1 MTRSVQDIAFT
12 ILLMVVIGV
21 AVWDAQKWEI
31 KARLFP
37 WVIGIPLLGMLAVLL
52 AVQLARH
59 LRDADL
65 SGGGIAMD
73 ATARRRAYA
82 IIGWLLGFL
91 AAIWVLGF
99 PIGGTLGTL
108 AFLKFGAREKW
119 PISLAISAGTAI
131 FFVLMIN
138 GLNTPFP
145 KGTLVELV
153 GI

>member
-1 MTRSVQDIAFT
+1 MTRSFQDIAFT

-59 LRDADL
+59 LRDADP
-65 SGGGIAMD
+65 SGGGLPTD
-73 ATARRRAYA
+73 AAARRRAYA

-99 PIGGTLGTL
+99 PVGGTLGTL
-108 AFLKFGAREKW
+108 VFLKFGAHEKW

-145 KGTLVELV
+145 RGTLFELV
-153 GI
+153 GS

>member
-1 MTRSVQDIAFT
+1 MTRRVQDIAFT
-12 ILLMVVIGV
+12 VLLIVVLGV

-37 WVIGIPLLGMLAVLL
+37 WVIGIPLLGLLGMLLVI
-52 AVQLARH
+52 QLARQ
-59 LRDADL
+59 LKGVDF
-65 SGGGIAMD
+65 SGGGVAID
-73 ATARRRAYA
+73 AAARQRAYA

-91 AAIWVLGF
+91 AAIWMLGF
-99 PIGGTLGTL
+99 PVGGTVGTL
-108 AFLKFGAREKW
+108 AYLKFGAREKW

>member
-1 MTRSVQDIAFT
+1 MTRSFQDIAFT

-52 AVQLARH
+52 TVQLARH

-65 SGGGIAMD
+65 SGGGFATD
-73 ATARRRAYA
+73 AAARRRAYA

-91 AAIWVLGF
+91 AAIWMLGF
-99 PIGGTLGTL
+99 PVGGTLGTL
-108 AFLKFGAREKW
+108 VFLKFGAHEKW

-145 KGTLVELV
+145 KGTLLELV